1 MDAKI
6 TLESLALNF
15 LYNDAQMEIWKYD
28 LEFRRED
35 EATGKDLRAV
45 RMHRLEKSLELL
57 FFIFSIREE
66 ENKILKKNNNLRVG

>member
-35 EATGKDLRAV
+35 EATGKDLKAV
-45 RMHRLEKSLELL
+45 RMHRLEKSFE
-57 FFIFSIREE
+57 
-66 ENKILKKNNNLRVG
+66 